1 LTASHFSAILGAYP
15 PVVASAN
22 LVRDRFTAVSV
33 FKGFM
38 KTNIYIDGFNFYYG
52 CIKDT
57 PYHWINLAE
66 MCRLLLPKDHIHRI
80 KYFTALV
87 EARPGDPD
95 QPVRQRTFLRALQ
108 TIPNLEIILGTF
120 LSHEV
125 TMPRSPIGSGYVKV
139 IKTEEKGSDV
149 NIATHLLVDGFRND
163 YELAVVVSNDSDLLM
178 PIQIVTQE
186 FGKPVGLLNPQ
197 QHPSTALLPH
207 VRFVKNIR
215 KNVLKNSQFPSV
227 LKDNRGNF
235 SKPAGW

>member
-1 LTASHFSAILGAYP
+1 
-15 PVVASAN
+15 
-22 LVRDRFTAVSV
+22 
-33 FKGFM
+33 M
-38 KTNIYIDGFNFYYG
+38 KTNIYIDGFNLYYG

-57 PYHWINLAE
+57 PYHWLDVGK
-66 MCRLLLPKDHIHRI
+66 MCRSLLPNDEIQRI

-87 EARPGDPD
+87 KARPNDPD
-95 QPVRQRTFLRALQ
+95 QPLRQRTFLRALQ

-125 TMPRSPIGSGYVKV
+125 TMPRSPLGSGYAKV

-178 PIQIVTQE
+178 PIQVVTHE

-197 QHPSTALLPH
+197 KHTSVALLPH
-207 VRFVKNIR
+207 VQFVKKIR
-215 KNVLKNSQFPSV
+215 STVLKNSLFPSV
-227 LKDNRGNF
+227 LDDQNGQF
-235 SKPAGW
+235 SKPVDW

>member
-1 LTASHFSAILGAYP
+1 M
-15 PVVASAN
+15 
-22 LVRDRFTAVSV
+22 R
-33 FKGFM
+33 
-38 KTNIYIDGFNFYYG
+38 TNIYIDGFNFYYG
-52 CIKDT
+52 CIKGT
-57 PYHWINLAE
+57 SYHWLDVGK
-66 MCRLLLPKDHIHRI
+66 MCSLLLPNDQIHRI

-87 EARPGDPD
+87 EARPNDPD

-125 TMPRSPIGSGYVKV
+125 TMPRSPLGSGYAKV

-178 PIQIVTQE
+178 PIQVVTRE

-197 QHPSTALLPH
+197 KHTSVALLPH
-207 VRFVKNIR
+207 VRFVKKIR
-215 KNVLKNSQFPSV
+215 ENVLSNSLFPDV
-227 LKDNRGNF
+227 MTDKEGQF
-235 SKPAGW
+235 SKPVDW